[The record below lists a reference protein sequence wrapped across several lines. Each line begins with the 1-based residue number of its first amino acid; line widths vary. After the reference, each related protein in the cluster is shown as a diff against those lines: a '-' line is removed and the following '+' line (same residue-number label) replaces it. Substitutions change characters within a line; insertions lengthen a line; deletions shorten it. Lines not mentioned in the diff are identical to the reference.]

1 VIYLARTHCHPLS
14 AIRIEGDVRC
24 ARSLY
29 SPFAA
34 LILAG
39 IGAWAAS
46 TSQARLE
53 TAPDV
58 RIDPFRI
65 MVHSKDL
72 PVEEFVD
79 HLLNGWSQLRL

>member
-1 VIYLARTHCHPLS
+1 M
-14 AIRIEGDVRC
+14 
-24 ARSLY
+24 
-29 SPFAA
+29 
-34 LILAG
+34 ILAG

-65 MVHSKDL
+65 MVNSKDL

-79 HLLNGWSQLRL
+79 LFERLVAIAAVTRIRQRFSASHHEDNTRNFATEKRP